1 MVSVTKR
8 NHIYL
13 ETVFQRTE
21 NYITCMYVAYRHTE
35 IFSLVK
41 LQWIASVGNIV
52 WAGITLRLCSWQN
65 TILWTAQTW
74 PDEINKQQRMQ
85 PQYFICGYAQRF
97 RIVFFAFSEMFWL
110 YGRKVG
116 CTHRHLMCMV
126 VLHIIHFRIKYK
138 NDKES
143 NNLSKKGKVVLSCQM
158 CRLLLS
164 FCISMP
170 HFHDLKSAQCIM
182 GTFQSTLLPFGSI

>member
-1 MVSVTKR
+1 MSRAYLAWCKLLREARLDPMVSVTKR

-41 LQWIASVGNIV
+41 LQWIASVGDIV

-74 PDEINKQQRMQ
+74 PVKINKQQRMQ
-85 PQYFICGYAQRF
+85 PQYLICGYAQRF
-97 RIVFFAFSEMFWL
+97 RIRRSEEHTSELQSPVPISYAVFCL
-110 YGRKVG
+110 KKKKK
-116 CTHRHLMCMV
+116 TKIKQLQNQHR
-126 VLHIIHFRIKYK
+126 
-138 NDKES
+138 
-143 NNLSKKGKVVLSCQM
+143 
-158 CRLLLS
+158 
-164 FCISMP
+164 
-170 HFHDLKSAQCIM
+170 AQI
-182 GTFQSTLLPFGSI
+182 TNSLA